1 MAPPTLYDEPARPG
15 LMAPVACPAPPMSLS
30 ALLWSIAVVL
40 AAVELAVELAV
51 PY

>member
-15 LMAPVACPAPPMSLS
+15 LMTPPAESSAPPMSLS

-40 AAVELAVELAV
+40 AAVELGGQLTL
-51 PY
+51 